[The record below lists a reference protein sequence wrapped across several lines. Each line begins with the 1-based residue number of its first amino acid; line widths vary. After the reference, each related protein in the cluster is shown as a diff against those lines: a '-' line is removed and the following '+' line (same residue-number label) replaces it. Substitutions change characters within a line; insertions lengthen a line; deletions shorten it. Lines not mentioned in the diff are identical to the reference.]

1 MVSNATLEILAH
13 FIPPIESTSL
23 GFDPTW
29 EEIACAADDV
39 GGAKKHRCAFA
50 PYVRANELVSFSSLP
65 VPVLHT

>member
-39 GGAKKHRCAFA
+39 GGGKKTQVRICAVCA
-50 PYVRANELVSFSSLP
+50 RQ
-65 VPVLHT
+65 